1 MEKIELDPMVA
12 QFKQFI
18 QTKPHLIEEV
28 RNEKVTWQ
36 DLYEDWILL
45 GEEDLRFK
53 QMDQTETNNESFQ
66 SIFKWFERVDSQK
79 VDHMMQQLSQ
89 LIVSIQ
95 AIVSNMQQPSTQN
108 QETKNKPQ
116 LFSFRKD

>member
-18 QTKPHLIEEV
+18 QTKPHLIQEV

-66 SIFKWFERVDSQK
+66 SIFKWFERVDGQK